1 MSVRGAIWLVLALA
15 MTSCSTTRL
24 VRLDTGDGRPMVHT
38 PLTEDDAAPVE
49 LDDDDFEEAVVALA
63 RDVRPFS
70 NPLREARQRF
80 GVPERSGVYLYQPRG
95 PRLIPQGEAMDSDS
109 PRLLD
114 SYADDD
120 LTRAYGRW
128 CERKSQ
134 PGDCLHLLADGPLL
148 ASDGKY
154 SLAMAIAMDSVWDET
169 AEALRDMADPQA
181 LLATVSASVSMY
193 LLLWSLP
200 EPVSKG
206 LAALL
211 TATAIAYLGVDTVWR
226 ILDGW
231 VTLVREVERATTF
244 VQLSEAGETYGEVLG
259 ENAARVFVM
268 LATAAIGNTA
278 GLAANTSRLPGS
290 AQAAIA
296 VETQAGYQY
305 VAMGGV
311 QSVAMAAEGF
321 TIALAP
327 NAVAMANR
335 GMGSGGSRGRSQEHH
350 LATDKNSVSTAR
362 GGPWTP
368 EFRRLFRKA
377 GMELKDPENVVDVPG
392 HKGPHPQEY
401 HEAVYER
408 LRDATR
414 TCRTVVAC
422 RKSLSAALKELAEE
436 VTTKGT
442 RLHRLVT
449 KGK

>member
-1 MSVRGAIWLVLALA
+1 MSARGGIWLVLALA
-15 MTSCSTTRL
+15 VTGCSTTRL
-24 VRLDTGDGRPMVHT
+24 VRLDTGDGPPLVHT
-38 PLTEDDAAPVE
+38 PFTEDHATPVE
-49 LDDDDFEEAVVALA
+49 LNDDEFEEAVVALA

-80 GVPERSGVYLYQPRG
+80 GVPERSGVYLYEKRG
-95 PRLIPQGEAMDSDS
+95 PRLIPQEEERDANGL
-109 PRLLD
+109 RLLE

-134 PGDCLHLLADGPLL
+134 PGDCLRLLAEGPLL

-169 AEALRDMADPQA
+169 AEALEDMADPQA

-231 VTLVREVERATTF
+231 VTLVREVERATSF
-244 VQLSEAGETYGEVLG
+244 AQLSAAGEVYGEVLG

-268 LATAAIGNTA
+268 LAIAAIGNTA
-278 GLAANTSRLPGS
+278 GLAAKTSKLPGS
-290 AQAAIA
+290 AQAALA
-296 VETQAGYQY
+296 VEAQAGFRYAATES
-305 VAMGGV
+305 VH
-311 QSVAMAAEGF
+311 SVAMTAEGF

-327 NAVAMANR
+327 NAVAMAAQGMR
-335 GMGSGGSRGRSQEHH
+335 GGRSEKHH
-350 LATDKNSVSTAR
+350 LATNKNSRSAAR

-368 EFRRLFRKA
+368 KFEKIFKKA
-377 GMELKDPENVVDVPG
+377 GMELKDPENIVPISG

-401 HEAVYER
+401 HDLVHER
-408 LRDATR
+408 LYDATR
-414 TCRTVVAC
+414 AC
-422 RKSLSAALKELAEE
+422 RKVSDCREALIRALRRLATE
-436 VTTKGT
+436 VSTPGS
-442 RLHRLVT
+442 RLNRLVT
-449 KGK
+449 QGSRP